1 MWFAGYPGKVA
12 DAGSMA
18 RSARHFDLALATTEA
33 VARKSAARIFTGVC
47 VGRGEVFSNKQIVYK
62 LNTFWGFA

>member
-1 MWFAGYPGKVA
+1 MWFAGYLGKVA
-12 DAGSMA
+12 DVGSMA

-47 VGRGEVFSNKQIVYK
+47 VGRGGGFNTTNVTVSND
-62 LNTFWGFA
+62 NG

>member
-1 MWFAGYPGKVA
+1 MWFAGYLGKVA

-47 VGRGEVFSNKQIVYK
+47 VGRGDLKR
-62 LNTFWGFA
+62 

>member
-1 MWFAGYPGKVA
+1 MWFAGYLGKVA

-33 VARKSAARIFTGVC
+33 VARKTAARIFTGVC
-47 VGRGEVFSNKQIVYK
+47 VGRGGVLIEINITYIH
-62 LNTFWGFA
+62 NAT